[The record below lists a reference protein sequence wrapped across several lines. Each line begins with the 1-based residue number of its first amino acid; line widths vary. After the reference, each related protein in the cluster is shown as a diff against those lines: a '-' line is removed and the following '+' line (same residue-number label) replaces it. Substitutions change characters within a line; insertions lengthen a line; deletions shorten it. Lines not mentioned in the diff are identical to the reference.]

1 MTNIHTISDKVTKG
15 SFPSYIEVLSL
26 AYSSNIETYN
36 NKYRQMVGILDT
48 GSSLQDIY
56 LLDNPI
62 LVYDDDP
69 DTLDIFLW
77 LAQETSKQKITNGIQ
92 LREITGLTSE
102 PLDDMQNL
110 FMSAMTFRL
119 EITLECA
126 IKSGLKY
133 KDLHEINLEEYH
145 LPDEWLDIDSDEFI
159 DKIAI
164 IKLAIASA
172 TGIAEHPK
180 RRPSLQSVADALEAP
195 YDLIKE
201 IAEVYGVKE

>member
-1 MTNIHTISDKVTKG
+1 
-15 SFPSYIEVLSL
+15 
-26 AYSSNIETYN
+26 
-36 NKYRQMVGILDT
+36 MVVKLDT
-48 GSSLQDIY
+48 GSSFQDIY
-56 LLDNPI
+56 LSDNPI

-69 DTLDIFLW
+69 DTMDIFLW
-77 LAQETSKQKITNGIQ
+77 LAQEASKQKITNGSQ
-92 LREITGLTSE
+92 LREITALISE

-119 EITLECA
+119 ETTLACA

-145 LPDEWLDIDSDEFI
+145 LPDKWFDIHSEFI

-172 TGIAEHPK
+172 TGLAEHPK
-180 RRPSLQSVADALEAP
+180 RRPTIQSVADALEVP

-201 IAEVYGVKE
+201 IAEKYGG